1 MSGFRGLVGAAAISG
16 MLLGVACRE
25 APDGG
30 AGDPAGSD
38 AARGTMPPGGATAAA
53 PERFGFGRPPTAEQ
67 IAAWDRDVG
76 PDGAGLPAGSGSVG
90 EGLAVYAAKCAAC
103 HGADGTGGPN
113 DQLTGRIPGDS
124 FPFATDASARSTVGS
139 YWPYATTLFDYV
151 RKAMPFDAPG
161 TLTDGEVYAV
171 VGAVLYF
178 NDLVAGDAVLD
189 SATVTNLEMPARDR
203 FVPDDRSGGAVI
215 R

>member
-1 MSGFRGLVGAAAISG
+1 M
-16 MLLGVACRE
+16 
-25 APDGG
+25 
-30 AGDPAGSD
+30 
-38 AARGTMPPGGATAAA
+38 AAA
-53 PERFGFGRPPTAEQ
+53 PEPFGFGRPPTAEQ

-76 PDGAGLPAGSGSVG
+76 PDGAGLPAGRGSVR
-90 EGLAVYAAKCAAC
+90 EGLALYAAKCAAC

-113 DQLTGRIPGDS
+113 DQLAGRIPGDS

-151 RKAMPFDAPG
+151 RKAMPFDVPG
-161 TLTDGEVYAV
+161 TMTDREVYAV

-178 NDLVAGDAVLD
+178 NDLVAEDAVLD
-189 SATVTNLEMPARDR
+189 SAMVTNLEMPARDR